1 MLDINILI
9 FIDGIQLLQSRLSPD
24 IHFKLLKNMHVFKI
38 LDLPLLSGISRTSM
52 ICKVLN
58 ISPKNALNGT
68 TALHIIALQQG
79 AKILRVH
86 DVKEAMQTIKLWQQ
100 LEAI

>member
-1 MLDINILI
+1 
-9 FIDGIQLLQSRLSPD
+9 
-24 IHFKLLKNMHVFKI
+24 MHVFKI
-38 LDLPLLSGISRTSM
+38 LDLPLLSGISRKSM
-52 ICKVLN
+52 ICKILN
-58 ISPKNALNGT
+58 INPEDALNGT

-79 AKILRVH
+79 AKILRAH